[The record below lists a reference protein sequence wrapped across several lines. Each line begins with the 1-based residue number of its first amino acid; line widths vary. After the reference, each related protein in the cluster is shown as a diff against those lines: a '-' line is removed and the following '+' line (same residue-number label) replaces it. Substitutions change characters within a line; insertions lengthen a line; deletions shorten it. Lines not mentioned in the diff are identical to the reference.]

1 LDDVIVRQ
9 FRFGDKHGK
18 LPLRV
23 CCCIRDHALI
33 PDFNQL
39 VNDYYDAKLGRDAM
53 KRKEK
58 IILHFENGVSLNLV
72 RELLMYMYAS
82 ALLVASFLPGI
93 PTRLAVNWALIMT
106 YLYTK
111 HLKPMTWIKNIVCA
125 SVISLAPWTAG
136 SSVFHLLQNTDAT
149 MGIFFVPSLWRLF
162 TVLFAGIL
170 GREILMD
177 CNDVEADEA
186 AGIRTVPVVY
196 GRQKASRIATFSAV
210 AMLLI
215 SSTPHIFQLMAEGLA
230 VVPLR
235 RLILSSIGCGAQ
247 VWGSLRVW
255 KNKGKDPALVD
266 KVVNGSLLTVVFLLA
281 SFI

>member
-1 LDDVIVRQ
+1 MLDVNI
-9 FRFGDKHGK
+9 
-18 LPLRV
+18 
-23 CCCIRDHALI
+23 HALT
-33 PDFNQL
+33 PLFNQL
-39 VNDYYDAKLGRDAM
+39 VNDYYDAKLGRDAL

-58 IILHFENGVSLNLV
+58 IILQHENAVSLNLV
-72 RELLMYMYAS
+72 KELLMYMYAL
-82 ALLVASFLPGI
+82 ALLMASFLPGI
-93 PTRLAVNWALIMT
+93 PTRLAVNSALIMT

-149 MGIFFVPSLWRLF
+149 MGILFVPSLWRLF
-162 TVLFAGIL
+162 AVLFTGIF

-196 GRQKASRIATFSAV
+196 GRLNASRIATFSAV

-215 SSTPHIFQLMAEGLA
+215 SSTPHFLQIMAEGLSG
-230 VVPLR
+230 VSLR

-255 KNKGKDPALVD
+255 KSKGTDPTLVD